1 MSETYT
7 TKSGQTIT
15 TNYEPQER
23 TNYEGT
29 AKGDSRKQGES
40 RVEQNR
46 RLRDESRAKV
56 SSRSDSRENL
66 TKEKKRKGDVERK
79 IIAGRDS
86 VIDRQNAEE
95 EKESKQKKKVKSTK
109 QHREPGPIDN
119 LGRNV
124 SGYISRNNGQPSWLF
139 PQGGK
144 KGKGN
149 NMPQWIAGGYG
160 GGKMPSW
167 VLGGPAPWE
176 EPKKATP
183 RKARRVP
190 APKSTRPA
198 WIRW

>member
-7 TKSGQTIT
+7 TKSGQKVTTHYDTHAKNEETI
-15 TNYEPQER
+15 QKSSDR
-23 TNYEGT
+23 
-29 AKGDSRKQGES
+29 AA
-40 RVEQNR
+40 QNR
-46 RLRDESRAKV
+46 KIRDESGHAPVESYSKSGKRPD
-56 SSRSDSRENL
+56 RRENL
-66 TKEKKRKGDVERK
+66 PEEESEAEPETERK
-79 IIAGRDS
+79 
-86 VIDRQNAEE
+86 
-95 EKESKQKKKVKSTK
+95 SKKKSTK

-139 PQGGK
+139 PKSGK
-144 KGKGN
+144 KGKDAKV
-149 NMPQWIAGGYG
+149 PEWIVGGSG

-167 VLGGPAPWE
+167 VLGEPAPWE

>member
-7 TKSGQTIT
+7 TKSGQKVT

-23 TNYEGT
+23 TYYEGS
-29 AKGDSRKQGES
+29 AKGDSRKEGES

-46 RLRDESRAKV
+46 RIREESRTKV
-56 SSRSDSRENL
+56 SSRPDSRENL
-66 TKEKKRKGDVERK
+66 KKEKKRKGEVEQK
-79 IIAGRDS
+79 IVAGRDR

-95 EKESKQKKKVKSTK
+95 EAESKKKKAGATK

-124 SGYISRNNGQPSWLF
+124 SGYVSRNNGMPTWLL

-160 GGKMPSW
+160 SGKIPAW
-167 VLGGPAPWE
+167 VMGGPAPWD
-176 EPKKATP
+176 PAPAKTSRKVKK
-183 RKARRVP
+183 VP
-190 APKSTRPA
+190 VPKSTRPA